1 MSEKR
6 NLSWYLA
13 KCPGVVGEIARY
25 IDSRLE
31 THLPGVS
38 LGTAISF
45 VAALKSDKI
54 QSSSGL
60 IPNIYTLCLA
70 PPGTG
75 KTTAQRIITD
85 ICSACEIAPILMGQ
99 PGSDSGLLKRL
110 QKHPRQLLLWD
121 EFGLALAEISK
132 SSNSYRVAIIKVVM
146 DLFSAANS
154 IYIGKELKGEDRV
167 DLHKPQLSIGAAS
180 TPDMFF
186 DTLTEDFINR
196 GFVPRLLVFEE
207 ARNFVFKEA
216 LESKEIPAPIRAMV
230 RQLEYGDPKKTGGN
244 LEVGVVQDI
253 KTLKLHK
260 PYLKIIKQNA
270 QQRLIDSQSEVECAF
285 WARAN
290 EHAVKLCLLFAG
302 DEGECQAVD
311 SMYAWELVEHLTLNL
326 IRHCQE
332 GICENSNE
340 KQSIS
345 RARKFKNLILPN
357 ETISQSQLTKRA
369 SNKGF
374 SKVERRARTEDLL
387 EAGEWVHQVIE
398 NPDSLRRVD
407 HFSRAK
413 EAAETAKIK
422 NLSEEIELN

>member
-1 MSEKR
+1 
-6 NLSWYLA
+6 
-13 KCPGVVGEIARY
+13 
-25 IDSRLE
+25 
-31 THLPGVS
+31 
-38 LGTAISF
+38 
-45 VAALKSDKI
+45 
-54 QSSSGL
+54 
-60 IPNIYTLCLA
+60 
-70 PPGTG
+70 
-75 KTTAQRIITD
+75 
-85 ICSACEIAPILMGQ
+85 MGQ

-146 DLFSAANS
+146 DLFSAAGS

-167 DLHKPQLSIGAAS
+167 DLYKPQLSIGAAS

-207 ARNFVFKEA
+207 SRNFVFKEPV
-216 LESKEIPAPIRAMV
+216 ESKEIPAGLIAKIRAV
-230 RQLEYGDPKKTGGN
+230 EAGTLKSSGGN
-244 LEVGVVQDI
+244 LEMGIAQDV
-253 KTLKLHK
+253 KELKLHK
-260 PYLKIIKQNA
+260 SYFKIIKQNA

-302 DEGECQAVD
+302 EEGECQAVD

-332 GICENSNE
+332 GICENQNE

-357 ETISQSQLTKRA
+357 ETLSQSQLTRRA
-369 SNKGF
+369 SSRGF
-374 SKVERRARTEDLL
+374 GKVERRSRTEDLI
-387 EAGEWVHQVIE
+387 EAGEWVHKVIE
-398 NPDSLRRVD
+398 NPGSLRRID
-407 HFSRAK
+407 YYSRAK
-413 EAAETAKIK
+413 EGAGTGKSV
-422 NLSEEIELN
+422 NLQEEIELN